1 MRVVIKREEYWKE
14 PFVKNGRTLSWEQA
28 MSQFHDTTGHPGPA
42 TWEAGSYPNGHAQYP
57 VAGVSWYEA
66 MAYAAF
72 AGKSLPTAYHWM
84 LASQADNYTPL
95 IVTGSNFRSGGTQP
109 VGAPGALSGYG
120 TTDMAGNVKEWC
132 LNETWEHK
140 RMILGGGYGE
150 PDYMFNFSDAQ
161 PPWDRRPN
169 FGFRCVRLKSPAS
182 IQASQLIQGV
192 VRDYWHEKPV
202 SDEVFRAY
210 EGLFS
215 YDKTELNVRVEEK
228 SVSDAAVRE
237 RVTLDAAYGNER
249 MTVYLFLPRRA
260 SPPWQT
266 VVFFPGAMATLD
278 DQLDLA
284 NVEDAY
290 DFILKSGRA
299 FVVPIYKGTYERRD
313 GFIPGRNAPAFFRDH
328 AIAWSKDLGR
338 TLDYLETRKD
348 IDNARLAYLGYSLGG
363 AEGPM
368 LLAMEKRLKAAVLLS
383 GGFQNR
389 QNLPQVDAFN
399 FAGHVIA
406 PVLMLNGRLRCR
418 LSGGVLTTSHVSVS
432 GYPS

>member
-1 MRVVIKREEYWKE
+1 
-14 PFVKNGRTLSWEQA
+14 
-28 MSQFHDTTGHPGPA
+28 MSQFHDATGRPGPA

-84 LASQADNYTPL
+84 LSSQADSYTPV
-95 IVTGSNFRSGGTQP
+95 IAAGSNFRTGGTQP
-109 VGAPGALSGYG
+109 VGAPGSLSGYG

-182 IQASQLIQGV
+182 IQASQLIQGE

-202 SDEVFRAY
+202 SDELFRAY
-210 EGLFS
+210 AGLFS
-215 YDKTELNVRVEEK
+215 YDKTELNARVEEK
-228 SVSDAAVRE
+228 SASDSFVLE

-266 VVFFPGAMATLD
+266 VVFFPGAMATLE

-299 FVVPIYKGTYERRD
+299 FVVPVYKGTYERRD
-313 GFIPGRNAPAFFRDH
+313 GFIPGRNKPAFFRDH
-328 AIAWSKDLGR
+328 AIAWSKD
-338 TLDYLETRKD
+338 
-348 IDNARLAYLGYSLGG
+348 S
-363 AEGPM
+363 GPH
-368 LLAMEKRLKAAVLLS
+368 
-383 GGFQNR
+383 
-389 QNLPQVDAFN
+389 
-399 FAGHVIA
+399 AGLH
-406 PVLMLNGRLRCR
+406 GDTQ
-418 LSGGVLTTSHVSVS
+418 GD
-432 GYPS
+432 

>member
-1 MRVVIKREEYWKE
+1 MKDGWASLNYPLMGVPPVKVEDFLIDRHELTNEEFKRFVDAGGYQRKEYWKE
-14 PFVKNGRTLSWEQA
+14 PFVKDGRTLSWEQA
-28 MSQFHDTTGHPGPA
+28 MSQFHDATGRPGPA
-42 TWEAGSYPNGHAQYP
+42 TWEAGSYPNGRAQYP

-84 LASQADNYTPL
+84 LASQADSYTPL
-95 IVTGSNFRSGGTQP
+95 IVAGSNFRSGGTQP
-109 VGAPGALSGYG
+109 VGAPGSLSGYG

-140 RMILGGGYGE
+140 RMILGGSYGE

-169 FGFRCVRLKSPAS
+169 FGFRCVRLKKPAS

-202 SDEVFRAY
+202 SDELYRAY
-210 EGLFS
+210 AGLFS
-215 YDKTELNVRVEEK
+215 YDKTELNAQVEDR
-228 SVSDAAVRE
+228 SVTEHSIRE
-237 RVTLDAAYGNER
+237 RVTFDAAYGGER
-249 MTVYLFLPRRA
+249 MAAYLFLPRSA

-278 DQLDLA
+278 DRLNLS

-313 GFIPGRNAPAFFRDH
+313 GFIPGR
-328 AIAWSKDLGR
+328 K
-338 TLDYLETRKD
+338 
-348 IDNARLAYLGYSLGG
+348 
-363 AEGPM
+363 
-368 LLAMEKRLKAAVLLS
+368 
-383 GGFQNR
+383 
-389 QNLPQVDAFN
+389 
-399 FAGHVIA
+399 
-406 PVLMLNGRLRCR
+406 
-418 LSGGVLTTSHVSVS
+418 
-432 GYPS
+432 